1 MTEQAIIPA
10 FLRPNKTGRDLIPIF
25 ASPSIALKSF
35 KVIIPKAPN
44 AYTAATKMIWVWGN
58 PIEVPKDSSKDDILN
73 ITEKLNVALNYYTNL
88 ADNYFGHK

>member
-1 MTEQAIIPA
+1 MAIIICAKTITEQAIIPA

-44 AYTAATKMIWVWGN
+44 AYIAATKMIWAWGN
-58 PIEVPKDSSKDDILN
+58 PEVKIATPVNQGKPS
-73 ITEKLNVALNYYTNL
+73 
-88 ADNYFGHK
+88 